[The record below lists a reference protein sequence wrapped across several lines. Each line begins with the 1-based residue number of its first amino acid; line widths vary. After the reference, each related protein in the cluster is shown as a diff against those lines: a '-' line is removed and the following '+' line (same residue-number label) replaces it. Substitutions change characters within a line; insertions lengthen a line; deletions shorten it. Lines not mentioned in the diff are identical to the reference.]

1 MVHPPADTGRPV
13 YPEEIEN
20 RMKLLG
26 VPAVRAKTIRDII
39 ALASG
44 KSVRLVEWP
53 AGRTLAAAITVDIA
67 EGRMSASVTIEPP
80 KKGAAPPLLSD
91 VLEELNHA
99 GVLYGIDR
107 SRIEQMLDRRE
118 YGRPVPVAFGI
129 EPVYGRGHRIIYHF
143 NVNRGKPYL
152 EMDFGRI
159 NLKEL
164 NFIDNR
170 EAGDLL
176 AELAPPITPVDGE
189 TVTGEVIPAA
199 TDSETVLIVPGA
211 NTRLS
216 PDGKKLFAECDGNVR
231 IADGRILVEP
241 VITVR
246 NVNYETGNIHFEGSV
261 VIEGSIADGFIV
273 ESSGDIQVGNGVGKA
288 TLKAGGNI
296 LLKTGINGNG
306 EGTIDCG
313 GDLFAKYI
321 ESCTV
326 TCRGNVLVEEAI
338 MHSRVTAF
346 KHCVLNGR
354 RSEVIASELI
364 VGGSFWCKKLG
375 NFNEA
380 STRLSV
386 GVEPGLL
393 LTYRTTM
400 VNIEKKQEEWN
411 RCEEQLEKIEKIV
424 RDGREDD
431 RVIAARNQLRTLL
444 DQLGIEISDLRARVP
459 NLRDRLTASRRSIVV
474 VEEMMYKGAV
484 VVFGNLEYRVP
495 DAGVRKTILKA
506 GEHGILESG
515 FNYHK
520 RPKLVFD
527 AEDTVPLE
535 PV

>member
-1 MVHPPADTGRPV
+1 
-13 YPEEIEN
+13 
-20 RMKLLG
+20 
-26 VPAVRAKTIRDII
+26 
-39 ALASG
+39 
-44 KSVRLVEWP
+44 
-53 AGRTLAAAITVDIA
+53 
-67 EGRMSASVTIEPP
+67 
-80 KKGAAPPLLSD
+80 
-91 VLEELNHA
+91 
-99 GVLYGIDR
+99 
-107 SRIEQMLDRRE
+107 
-118 YGRPVPVAFGI
+118 
-129 EPVYGRGHRIIYHF
+129 
-143 NVNRGKPYL
+143 
-152 EMDFGRI
+152 
-159 NLKEL
+159 
-164 NFIDNR
+164 
-170 EAGDLL
+170 
-176 AELAPPITPVDGE
+176 
-189 TVTGEVIPAA
+189 
-199 TDSETVLIVPGA
+199 PGL

-216 PDGKKLFAECDGNVR
+216 PDGGKLFAECNGNVR
-231 IADGRILVEP
+231 IADGKILVEP

-261 VIEGSIADGFIV
+261 VIEGSIADGFVV
-273 ESSGDIQVGNGVGKA
+273 EANGDIQVGNGVGKA

-296 LLKTGINGNG
+296 LLKTGINGNS

-326 TCRGNVLVEEAI
+326 ACRGNVLVEEAI

-400 VNIEKKQEEWN
+400 GNIEKKQEEWN

-424 RDGREDD
+424 QDGRTDD
-431 RVIAARNQLRTLL
+431 RVLAARNQLHSSL
-444 DQLGIEISDLRARVP
+444 DQLSIEISDLRARVP
-459 NLRDRLTASRRSIVV
+459 GLRDRLSASRKSIVV

-520 RPKLVFD
+520 RPKLIFD
-527 AEDTVPLE
+527 LEEAAPLE